1 MKTHFLLFDMNPFS
15 GGIGIFL
22 SVAFFLIFAAVA
34 FIAFKLLKKSV
45 KMAFRIVIVAII
57 LAIAVAGSAAFMLL
71 GTSKPVRPQQRT
83 RPVQPN

>member
-1 MKTHFLLFDMNPFS
+1 MNTYVLLFDMNPFS

-83 RPVQPN
+83 RPFQPN